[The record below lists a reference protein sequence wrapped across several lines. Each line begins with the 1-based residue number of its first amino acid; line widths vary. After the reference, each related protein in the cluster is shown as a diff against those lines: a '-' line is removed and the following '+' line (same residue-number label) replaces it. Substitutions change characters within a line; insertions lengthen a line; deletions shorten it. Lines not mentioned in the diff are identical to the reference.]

1 QHPIPCLTHW
11 FTRFFS
17 QTIQQEIAMT
27 KYVMPHWCAAY
38 PELIQAVGPM
48 VSNFGGRDSFGGEIV
63 PVPCFEHHSTGKELV
78 DIDGKGK
85 VMVVDGGGSMRR
97 ALLGD
102 MLAEKAAKNGW
113 EGIIVYGC
121 IRDVDV
127 IMETDLGVQALG
139 TNPLKT
145 DKRNIGDVNVPVKFG
160 GVVFVPG
167 QFVYADN
174 NGVIVS
180 PQALSM
186 PE

>member
-1 QHPIPCLTHW
+1 
-11 FTRFFS
+11 
-17 QTIQQEIAMT
+17 MT
-27 KYVMPHWCAAY
+27 QYVTPDLCDEY
-38 PELIQAVGPM
+38 PELIQVVEPM
-48 VSNFGGRDSFGGEIV
+48 FTNYGGRESFGGEIV
-63 PVPCFEHHSTGKELV
+63 TLKAFEDNSKVRELV
-78 DIDGKGK
+78 ATDGTGK
-85 VMVVDGGGSMRR
+85 VMVVDGGGSLRR
-97 ALLGD
+97 AMLGD

-113 EGIIVYGC
+113 EGIIIYGC

-127 IMETDLGVQALG
+127 IMETELGVQALA

-145 DKRNIGDVNVPVKFG
+145 DKKGLGEVNVEVKFG